1 MRDLLNWFEIPV
13 LDIER
18 AATFYGAIFATKLE
32 INRGDGFSSAIF
44 PYEGKIGGGLVAG
57 EGYLPN
63 PQGSLLYLNANPD
76 LNIILKR
83 IKAAGG
89 QVIKAKTDLGE
100 NGFFALFL
108 DTEGNRVALH
118 SVN

>member
-1 MRDLLNWFEIPV
+1 MRALLNWFEIPV

-18 AATFYGAIFATKLE
+18 AVKFYGAILAIKLE
-32 INRGDGFSSAIF
+32 INRGDGFSSALF
-44 PYEGKIGGGLVAG
+44 PYQGGIGGGLVAG

-63 PQGSLLYLNANPD
+63 SQGSLLYLNANPD

-83 IKAAGG
+83 VKAAGG
-89 QVIKAKTDLGE
+89 QVIKPKTDLGE
-100 NGFFALFL
+100 SGFFALFL